1 MRLFQTL
8 ITLTNH
14 KSDQSVFSLNAPSTV
29 FAVIRTSSLS
39 FTRTIF
45 HSFLL
50 WSLFSSRWT
59 CSFPYCV
66 TRWPSVDS
74 STFVSTKSRML
85 LYSLI
90 WYGNA
95 YGNDYSLTFLR
106 SVSIYYL
113 LEWTAEGVDIM
124 LFDCLFAREKVVGW
138 KKPKRVRWRWKWR
151 VAERHSF
158 QSVFPLLYHK
168 QAHRFRLR

>member
-50 WSLFSSRWT
+50 WSLLSSCWA

-66 TRWPSVDS
+66 TRWSSVDS

-95 YGNDYSLTFLR
+95 HGNDYSLTFLR
-106 SVSIYYL
+106 SVSVYYL
-113 LEWTAEGVDIM
+113 LEWIAEGVDIM

-158 QSVFPLLYHK
+158 QSVFPLLHHK
-168 QAHRFRLR
+168 QARRFRLR